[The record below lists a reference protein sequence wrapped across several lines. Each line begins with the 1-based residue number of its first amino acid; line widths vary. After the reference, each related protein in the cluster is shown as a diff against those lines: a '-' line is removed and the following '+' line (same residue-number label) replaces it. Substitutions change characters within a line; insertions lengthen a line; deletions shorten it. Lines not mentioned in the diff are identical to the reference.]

1 MANRLILCCSNVHID
16 HNTSKQW
23 AHHFVF
29 LSLLSTHRRE
39 HLSDEDIKANKSKLD
54 HNNLH
59 KTLSDGPEVSK
70 SVCNIRSC
78 VHCVVGDS
86 MSCSVALL
94 VEWLNNQSNQ
104 NTLLLGQWMYF
115 WMTKYVHECYVMCV
129 EWWWTNY
136 VKSEVSRL
144 IL

>member
-23 AHHFVF
+23 AHNFVF
-29 LSLLSTHRRE
+29 VSLLSTHRRE

-70 SVCNIRSC
+70 FVGLCNIRSC

-86 MSCSVALL
+86 MSCSIA
-94 VEWLNNQSNQ
+94 S
-104 NTLLLGQWMYF
+104 
-115 WMTKYVHECYVMCV
+115 WMTKQS
-129 EWWWTNY
+129 
-136 VKSEVSRL
+136 K
-144 IL
+144 